1 MRFMTRL
8 SRWILALAGSA
19 ILATGAEPSSAPAPT
34 EYVYKQAGSVALK
47 VAVFTPPPV
56 GGSLRPAVAIFH
68 GGGWTI
74 GELRWT
80 FGDAQL
86 LATEGFVGIGVQYRL
101 SNRAEVT
108 PIEAIADA
116 RDAIRWIRQH
126 AGPLGI
132 DPNRIAALGWSA
144 GGHLAACA
152 AVFTDPLAE
161 IETSSAPNALVLW
174 FPALAL
180 EYDNWIPKLLGGRAD
195 RLKVSPDH
203 YVRAGLPPTLILI
216 GRLDTTTPVAG
227 AEKFRQ
233 LMQAAG
239 NRCDL
244 HVYENVGHQFEDAPG
259 HIDPQVSADA
269 KQRTLHFLREV
280 GMTAPD
286 RPGTMPPR

>member
-1 MRFMTRL
+1 MRFMMRP
-8 SRWILALAGSA
+8 SRWILALAGPA
-19 ILATGAEPSSAPAPT
+19 ILANGAEPSPGPAPT
-34 EYVYKQAGSVALK
+34 EYVYKQAGHVTLK
-47 VAVFTPPPV
+47 VAVFAPPQSN
-56 GGSLRPAVAIFH
+56 GKLRPAVAVFH

-86 LATEGFVGIGVQYRL
+86 LAAEGFVGIGVQYRL
-101 SNRAEVT
+101 SNQADVT

-126 AGPLGI
+126 ADTLGI

-144 GGHLAACA
+144 GGHLAACT

-180 EYDNWIPKLLGGRAD
+180 EYDNWIPKLLNGRTD

-216 GRLDTTTPVAG
+216 GRLDTVTPAAG

-259 HIDPQVSADA
+259 HIDPQVSADS
-269 KQRTLHFLREV
+269 KQRTLHFLRDV
-280 GMTAPD
+280 GLT
-286 RPGTMPPR
+286 PPERAATTPLR